1 MTPLRIQRTRSVY
14 RDPSFRKAV
23 TISVVVSVAYY
34 LTAKVGFWFSLQPG
48 SVSTLWMP
56 NSILLAGLL
65 LTSKRWWWLVVV
77 ISIPAHIAAEADALS
92 MFARMRPWRP
102 R

>member
-1 MTPLRIQRTRSVY
+1 VTPQRIQRTRSVY
-14 RDPSFRKAV
+14 RDPSFRKVV

-65 LTSKRWWWLVVV
+65 LTNKRWWWLVVMIAV
-77 ISIPAHIAAEADALS
+77 PAHIAAELESGVPATMIA
-92 MFARMRPWRP
+92 
-102 R
+102 